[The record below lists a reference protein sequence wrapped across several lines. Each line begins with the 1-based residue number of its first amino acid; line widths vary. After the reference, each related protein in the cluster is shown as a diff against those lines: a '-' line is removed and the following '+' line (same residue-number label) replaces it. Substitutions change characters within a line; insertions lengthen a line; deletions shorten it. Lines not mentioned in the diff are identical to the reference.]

1 MTEKKRSKII
11 SVSFSV
17 LAVAACALGVVLGV
31 PMAGNVFKFLTWIT
45 APLVILVTCSKE
57 ASAKMREKGPSIA
70 PWLTLTVDMLVAFTC
85 AAFGWFGHGA
95 LWAIAGVCNYATF
108 TDYGTKD
115 QPAEK
120 APDPPR
126 PCVEDLFDDKRRKEQ

>member
-1 MTEKKRSKII
+1 MTKKERSKII
-11 SVSFSV
+11 SVSFNV
-17 LAVAACALGVVLGV
+17 LAVAACTLGVVLGV

-45 APLVILVTCSKE
+45 APVVIFGACSVE
-57 ASAKMREKGPSIA
+57 ASAKMREEGPSIA
-70 PWLTLTVDMLVAFTC
+70 PWLSLAVDMLVAITC

-95 LWAIAGVCNYATF
+95 LWAIAGLCHYATF
-108 TDYGTKD
+108 ADYEPKD

-126 PCVEDLFDDKRRKEQ
+126 PCVEDLFDKEVTK